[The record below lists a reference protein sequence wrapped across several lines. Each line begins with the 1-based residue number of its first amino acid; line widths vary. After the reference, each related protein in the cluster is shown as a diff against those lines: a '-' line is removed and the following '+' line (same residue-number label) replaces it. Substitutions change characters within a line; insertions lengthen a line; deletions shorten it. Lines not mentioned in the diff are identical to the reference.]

1 MKIEWR
7 SKAHQD
13 ALGIV
18 DYTDIANPIAAF
30 AVYEE
35 IQDQIGFLS
44 KNPHMGRPVRVLG
57 TRELIINRTPF
68 IAAYLVMED
77 SIIILRVLHGAQRWP
92 KKLSTC

>member
-44 KNPHMGRPVRVLG
+44 KILTWVDQCVCLERV
-57 TRELIINRTPF
+57 N
-68 IAAYLVMED
+68 
-77 SIIILRVLHGAQRWP
+77 
-92 KKLSTC
+92 